1 MKRTLATSFLSALV
15 GGIVATA
22 LVSPNGLLSQA
33 NWFGERQA
41 HAQVAAPAAGPAFA
55 SVGTQSAVLNP
66 MVGAPTQLTPEE
78 MTNVRVYDAA
88 NRGVVNINTKFEST
102 ERFFGMSIPTPGQGS
117 GSGAVIDHDGHILT
131 NYHVV
136 QDAEEIEVT
145 ICGKPYPAKLVGF
158 DAEHDIAILQVKTG
172 TADLYPIPFGSSE
185 NLRVGQRV
193 YALGN
198 PFGLEGTIT
207 TGIISAIN
215 RTLPSRVSGREM
227 QAIIQTDAALNPGNS
242 GGPLLDTSGRIIG
255 MNVAIA
261 TKSGQNAGLGFAIPI
276 NRIARYVPELIATG
290 KITRPD
296 VGIIAVME
304 TEKGLQIVGT
314 NENGPAAKSGLRG
327 WRVVRQQVRR
337 GPFVSTQQKQ
347 DRNYADLI
355 VAVDGVPVD
364 SGNALIEAIE
374 AHRPG
379 EQVTLTI
386 VREGQQQQI
395 AVTLGST

>member
-1 MKRTLATSFLSALV
+1 MKRTFVACFLSALF
-15 GGIVATA
+15 GGLVATA
-22 LVSPNGLLSQA
+22 IVAPDGSWTQA
-33 NWFGERQA
+33 TGFGTQSA
-41 HAQVAAPAAGPAFA
+41 HAQATAPAAGPAFT
-55 SVGTQSAVLNP
+55 SVHPQVP
-66 MVGAPTQLTPEE
+66 APAPPSVPSQLTPEE
-78 MTNVRVYDAA
+78 VTNIRVYEAS
-88 NRGVVNINTKFEST
+88 NRGVVNINTKFEGS
-102 ERFFGMSIPTPGQGS
+102 ERFFGMNIPIPGQGS
-117 GSGAVIDHDGHILT
+117 GSGAVIDHQGHILT

-145 ICGKPYPAKLVGF
+145 VCGKPYPAKLVGF
-158 DAEHDIAILQVKTG
+158 DAEHDIAILQVE
-172 TADLYPIPFGSSE
+172 APSAELYPIGFGSSE

-261 TKSGQNAGLGFAIPI
+261 TKSGQSAGLGFAIPI

-296 VGIIAVME
+296 IGIIAVME
-304 TEKGLQIVGT
+304 TAGGLQIVGT

-327 WRVVRQQVRR
+327 WRIVKEQVRR
-337 GPFVSTQQKQ
+337 GPFVATRPKQ

-355 VAVDGVPVD
+355 VAVDGVPVE

-374 AHRPG
+374 IHRPG
-379 EQVTLTI
+379 EQIVLTI
-386 VREGQQQQI
+386 VREGRQQQI